1 MIVYCRG
8 TAQIRHRLTG
18 QIFNI
23 ESHELDWQAV
33 ELHAR
38 DMGLE
43 TYYEAEVDHP
53 DLGLI
58 SWSVWEY
65 PEGAQ
70 NDRETAANN
79 HTVLNDFEYGLEH
92 EREED

>member
-43 TYYEAEVDHP
+43 TQ
-53 DLGLI
+53 L
-58 SWSVWEY
+58 
-65 PEGAQ
+65 
-70 NDRETAANN
+70 
-79 HTVLNDFEYGLEH
+79 
-92 EREED
+92 